1 MARRDLFCLT
11 GAGLVGLAMADG
23 SPSPAK
29 AEELFPGNYV
39 WSAAPSGQVQRPS
52 PVSRLTFA
60 YEGDQV
66 RLVSE
71 HHVTMIIPP
80 SHPIDRLEIG
90 AGFSV
95 ILRDD
100 RGEAVYGRV
109 MESPFRFDEEVFDK
123 DPKRSIRRE
132 ANPKPKGTFVV
143 LVPAIGTARRL
154 EFFSHPLKPKAHL
167 EPRQRIATFQLSPLP
182 KR

>member
-1 MARRDLFCLT
+1 MST
-11 GAGLVGLAMADG
+11 
-23 SPSPAK
+23 PA
-29 AEELFPGNYV
+29 
-39 WSAAPSGQVQRPS
+39 GQVPRPS

-60 YEGDQV
+60 YEGDRVQ
-66 RLVSE
+66 LVSE
-71 HHVTMIIPP
+71 HQVTMIIPA
-80 SHPIDRLEIG
+80 SHPLDRLETG

-100 RGEAVYGRV
+100 RGQAVYGRV
-109 MESPFRFDEEVFDK
+109 MESPFRFDQEVFDR

-143 LVPAIGTARRL
+143 LVPAIGTARTV

-167 EPRQRIATFQLSPLP
+167 ESRQRIATFKLPPLP

>member
-1 MARRDLFCLT
+1 MERRDLFRLIVA
-11 GAGLVGLAMADG
+11 GLAGLVMADG
-23 SPSPAK
+23 SPRRAK
-29 AEELFPGNYV
+29 AEGNYT
-39 WSAAPSGQVQRPS
+39 RPS
-52 PVSRLTFA
+52 AVSRLTFA

-71 HHVTMIIPP
+71 HRVTMIIPP

-95 ILRDD
+95 ILRND

-109 MESPFRFDEEVFDK
+109 MESPFRFDQEVFDK

-132 ANPKPKGTFVV
+132 AKAKPKGTFVV
-143 LVPAIGTARRL
+143 LVPAIETARTI
-154 EFFSHPLKPKAHL
+154 EFFDQPLKPKTHL
-167 EPRQRIATFQLSPLP
+167 DQRQRIAIFQLSPLP